1 MSIRPSLL
9 RRSLAFWHRW
19 FGLLAAGWVFV
30 FGLTGSILVFYQ
42 EIDRGLNPEW
52 RAPRPDGAV
61 PRVDPLI
68 AAAEAGRSGAHVF
81 FIDLPDDETEPARMS
96 FAGREGFADPPSGLQ
111 VFGDP
116 FTGALLGERRF
127 GAPKVDRAHF
137 ATIIY
142 QLHVNLMLGP
152 VFTWLAG
159 LVAFLWIFDH
169 IAAAVLAFPAARK
182 WAQSF
187 RIRDGAKGHK
197 LVFDVHRAGG
207 LWLYGV
213 TLVLAISGVYFNWYD
228 DFRAAVAATL
238 QTAAF
243 YSELAPDRPAPI
255 YAAAISADAAIAI
268 AERRAGA
275 AADSLLIE
283 PRKGHYEVRL
293 FDSRD
298 VKPYGGRSI
307 YVDMMS
313 GAVLADEHAAAGG
326 AGNAVLAWQYPLHS
340 GQAFGWP
347 GRILIFIAGLSVC
360 VFSATGVM
368 IWARKRKARRASAG
382 RRLGVGRPAGPMSN
396 SSQANS
402 PTSSAT

>member
-1 MSIRPSLL
+1 MRPSLL

-19 FGLLAAGWVFV
+19 FGLLAAGWLFV

-52 RAPRPDGAV
+52 RAPRPEGAV

-68 AAAEAGRSGAHVF
+68 AAAEAAQPGAHVF

-96 FAGREGFADPPSGLQ
+96 FAGREGFADPPAGLQ
-111 VFGDP
+111 LFGDP

-127 GAPKVDRAHF
+127 GAPKFDRAHF

-159 LVAFLWIFDH
+159 LVAFLWIVDH
-169 IAAAVLAFPAARK
+169 IAAAALAFPTARK
-182 WAQSF
+182 WARSF

-207 LWLYGV
+207 LWLFAV
-213 TLVLAISGVYFNWYD
+213 TLVLAVSGVYFNWYD

-238 QTAAF
+238 PTAAS
-243 YSELAPDRPAPI
+243 YSDKAPDRAAPV
-255 YAAAISADAAIAI
+255 YAGALSADAAIAI
-268 AERRAGA
+268 AERRARD
-275 AADSLLIE
+275 AADSILIE
-283 PRKGHYEVRL
+283 PRKGYYEVRL

-307 YVDMMS
+307 YVDMMT
-313 GAVLADEHAAAGG
+313 GAVLADEHEAAGG

-347 GRILIFIAGLSVC
+347 GRIVIFIAGLSVC

-368 IWARKRKARRASAG
+368 IWARKRRARRVSAG
-382 RRLGVGRPAGPMSN
+382 RRPGVGQPAGPTPIR
-396 SSQANS
+396 SQASSAN
-402 PTSSAT
+402 SSAT